1 MSVQQKLV
9 ELEDLISAPV
19 DSIDAQL
26 DGNMNAL
33 IDIIINTY
41 NDKSLPMTP
50 TSVNGMASLKD
61 SSASSIKSKT
71 NEIMNSIDSAKNF
84 NFDSLVTR

>member
-26 DGNMNAL
+26 DGTTFRCLFAL
-33 IDIIINTY
+33 KRRPNIARQMLLKKGLSFLFESWIA
-41 NDKSLPMTP
+41 NDW
-50 TSVNGMASLKD
+50 
-61 SSASSIKSKT
+61 
-71 NEIMNSIDSAKNF
+71 NF
-84 NFDSLVTR
+84 IRKRCSD